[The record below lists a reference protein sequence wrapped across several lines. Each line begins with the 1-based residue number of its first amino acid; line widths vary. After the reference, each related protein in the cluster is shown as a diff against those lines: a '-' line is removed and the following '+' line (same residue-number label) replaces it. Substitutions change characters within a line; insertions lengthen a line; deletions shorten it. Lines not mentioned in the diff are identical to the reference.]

1 VKVELLRAIAPC
13 EEREQRQAIG
23 LAQGQPCRERR
34 LAPHVGACHLARPLS
49 ALPLREPRAIEL
61 CHLGGVGSIDEIAHD
76 REPRAARQADVEPI
90 HVHAHERG
98 VRGLDRRQ
106 ILL

>member
-1 VKVELLRAIAPC
+1 VGSVGDRWEVGTGHVRGRVC
-13 EEREQRQAIG
+13 G
-23 LAQGQPCRERR
+23 GRER
-34 LAPHVGACHLARPLS
+34 S
-49 ALPLREPRAIEL
+49 RETRL
-61 CHLGGVGSIDEIAHD
+61 CHLGGVRSIDEIAHD

-98 VRGLDRRQ
+98 VRGLDRRK